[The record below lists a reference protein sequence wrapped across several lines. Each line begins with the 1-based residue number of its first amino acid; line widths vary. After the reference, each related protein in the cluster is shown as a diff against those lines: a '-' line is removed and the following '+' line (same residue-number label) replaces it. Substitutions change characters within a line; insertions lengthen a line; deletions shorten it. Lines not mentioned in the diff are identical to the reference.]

1 MEEEEQEQVYNF
13 EGSDGQKYSAKKSEL
28 PELVEQAKAA
38 GVVLKG
44 VMSKEESTAARD
56 DEYWTWDNA
65 KAGVR
70 GIWDDPTGEHGALAY
85 MGLNVASGLGRAA
98 GKVIGGMIKGAAD
111 VGFGLAR
118 GVARGVEWLVGADGH
133 AVSGFL
139 GDWHDSFNEITDAL
153 TPDLF
158 EKRGMYDGIEGAH
171 ETMGAINS
179 FAESVFAMKGMGL
192 AAKGVGAIA
201 GGKKAAAIGQAVVA
215 AGMGGK
221 GYAEMAED
229 QAGPGGWRQELAAA
243 AKGGIEAAMFGVLGP
258 WKKMNMAMPKPFE
271 QLTKTEIVKRFTL
284 EALKS
289 GAMMGGVAAA
299 KEGVEAL
306 ATAGTDQKWHKK
318 SAWEVSKTVMSEFLV
333 GSAFHAVNALGKS
346 GAWLAWRADRKNG
359 EGAITFQ
366 VEQNRKTYA
375 PIMNRQ
381 AELALR
387 ARETGAGWLEA
398 GMEGTENVKRV
409 LPNGAVQFDDGS
421 VWQMGK
427 DGRARITVADGTIL
441 DARTGAVE
449 GYRANREAAAPEEGS
464 VSGDNI
470 AGNQRAENAALM
482 LDALERGELP
492 TVAEPLEGLAIT
504 ETSYKKGTVLDG
516 EWDQAKAP
524 PVIVWVGNDGTR
536 VLVTGRSRAAAAA
549 AAGVKEIK
557 AVEIHEGDWTREQA
571 ESLDAVENMRE
582 GRGTREEIA
591 RGVEALGIRSEEDC
605 DRYEIVP
612 ERPVLDAI
620 TVLNEGSEALRNAA
634 TAGTVG
640 RAWAAEC
647 AERLGKKSLGEA
659 SERAQ
664 ATALD
669 MIAGKL
675 PPEEAGAAMD
685 AIAELAARKPDYTDR
700 EAADA
705 IRAARE
711 RAVGRVAVD
720 ADSEMVE
727 MPDGTIKSVAEAK
740 AEGAAQAQEAE
751 AESKSIES
759 GWRATAPAA
768 PGADKAAEPTVKADG
783 SVGCVRFEGAKATR
797 TRSEDGREIVLIEG
811 MTGEEMMRPE
821 NRDAAVQFVTRLKE
835 MAGDVDLVFA
845 DVSAADAA
853 EALLMAKRVQARA
866 EEARSS
872 VSGDSIAGSNQ
883 LVDAGQRLVDG
894 LFGEKS
900 GIRVRT
906 GTREEA
912 EAALRAAGETKPIKD
927 AEGQVQGYYHRGKG
941 EVVLFEGADA
951 GTLAHEIGW
960 HAVWHWAER
969 NSPDLLLKMKR
980 YAARTPL
987 KLKAQIKE
995 VYGDFKGEELMDEIG
1010 AGRFERAMGERFQK
1024 LLAKSP
1030 EVRGWWRKVLH
1041 ALARAWK
1048 GMARTVGGNRVDLK
1062 KIEKMD
1068 PEEAIEALT
1077 AQMLEGRRLGEGRG
1091 NAEGEI
1097 RPSIGGIYT
1106 GTAADYANRSRQ
1118 GGVDDGP
1125 SVKKIG
1131 TGEGSQVY
1139 GWGLYGSTVRGV
1151 AEVYARQGDYKKNG
1165 KPIDVR
1171 DEAELYTAKTLEK
1184 YKSVEAAINGVRES
1198 IHNVTIR
1205 GGNPSDTVWPSV
1217 LRELKAHGSEYSIRG
1232 ERIYEQTFFTNRAEG
1247 DESHLLKWYEP
1258 VTSEQ
1263 KQWIADELNKSID
1276 DAKMKWVVTENGL
1289 TRNNPYA
1296 IEEKFKTGQEAYQF
1310 AIIQAAVLAKS
1321 KNGREYPKLASE
1333 LLARAGIDGVKYP
1346 VDSYGG
1352 KGVKDGDVAGWNY
1365 VSFRDDNIRV
1375 DHKWTDGQIRYSR
1388 ALAPEERPEGTAER
1402 SEKVNTTLRRLEE
1415 IQRLKK
1421 EGTADFYKKVNE
1433 EFGADYTFDLG
1444 TPYGML
1450 GEFLEAKPVQLKMRT
1465 LLRKKKESYKSHHPF
1480 TFEEAQDVVTNI
1492 NEPAMI
1498 LTRQN
1503 DKQGVRAF
1511 YEANTGRIF
1520 CVSVRPSGEVYDV
1533 ETLYPKDVQRLVGL
1547 LKTLRGRK
1555 EDVLG
1560 LDVLKAISMFERQ
1573 YDTTQPEQAN
1583 GLADAISILKQ
1594 IAEDK
1599 GEKLPPRKPL
1609 AEVVGAAQYR
1619 GGLPTGDAE
1628 SISQQGGGAQK
1639 DSQQFKRWF
1648 ADSKVV
1654 DENGEPLVVY
1664 RGSPYD
1670 PLAQEAGKGVIKPE
1684 AYFTA
1689 DPEYAK
1695 RYTGNGGKVGAYY
1708 LNIRRP
1714 FDIRDPECLKD
1725 LQSIYPDHEF
1735 IKGKSG
1741 ALDWGEASIVDG
1753 EFLRENFGDKY
1764 DGIVY
1769 DEGGDPTGSGVKYR
1783 GVSYVPLD
1791 GGAQVKSATNNIGTF
1806 DPGNPDIRFSIGGV
1820 RGAERLRVGK
1830 AADAEQMEKAGAD
1843 REEIWRKTGWWRGKD
1858 GKWRVELPSMS
1869 FKPDMHMGFYERA
1882 ILGNQK
1888 VPLSDI
1894 IDAPE
1899 LFKAYPGLK
1908 ELPVRAEMMESTGRK
1923 AYFDT
1928 DANEI
1933 VLNKWAYSRNET
1945 EVLAV
1950 MSHEIQHKIQEL
1962 EGFAKGGNT
1971 GDIEHARELNTS
1983 LSKTV
1988 ASMMDK
1994 LGYQEWLDQLTENK
2008 ALIETSHKASDKY
2021 PTSRFPL
2028 ERKFAEDMGGESGK
2042 RLLQKLDQADEI
2054 YADNAKE
2061 AHYGRTIQE
2070 AYRSISGEVEARNV
2084 SRRESM
2090 TPEERAAT
2098 PPWATEDVPEDRQI
2112 IRFSRAMIGG
2122 KETAVAEGYPLSIRE
2137 ARDPEKVLGVLSP
2150 LVGKSAAQIGE
2161 MKLTRINAKS
2171 IEHMINTEHAR
2182 ADIKRSGKSAK
2193 KLWRGT
2199 VAGMSVTD
2207 DIVATSTLGTKEQP
2221 KHLNAEWKKGAT
2233 FYRAKT
2239 RFAVETEEGR
2249 YEIYPCELIVAEKN
2263 GERIVYDITE
2273 IGATTLSAA
2282 ASQKGSTVG
2291 SQLKDG
2297 ATAHGGVGATPQSIS
2312 QQGGGAQ
2319 GEIRPS
2325 IKKRRDEVYD
2335 DVLRAVRAGGQRVAA
2350 GRSERTEAGFDAG
2363 AALWMEREGQM
2374 GKSQDGSMT
2383 ISLSESVRM
2392 IRALSASKHLPKILE
2407 KMPHL
2412 ATRDRKGNLRLNAA
2426 AFGIVDK
2433 SSLEAVKAGL
2443 KKDGLFLHEDPSWR
2457 LHNDYEEVRAMKEMS
2472 EQALAEE
2479 MQKLADDIISG
2490 KRSGGWRTAININV
2504 KEIGRIACELPVTAG
2519 APQSLKDL
2527 RKLGLGIARELG
2539 DPKGELGKEAR
2550 EAARWWREQDPA
2562 RKDPTATKSED
2573 IAESE
2578 LWAEMFGMFLADP
2591 MALEERAP
2599 NVYGKMVE
2607 AIAGNEKLSEAW
2619 NGLRRTRDAEGPH
2632 ERVMRDIERQWSVNE
2647 QQAYKELLAEL
2658 DKPIG
2663 KWGKRTRAR
2672 LLLELHSAEGPAVM
2686 WVTDAVRER
2695 LAELKR
2701 LKKAGKIGEEEY
2713 DLLAGGAK
2721 RELEKMRV
2729 ALLHKQRG
2737 GGTGRLYAL
2746 DFASGVMEDVARDG
2760 VDMGDLRRYMYAKS
2774 VRDGLHQKGKAAAL
2788 GMDQREAQKVLEE
2801 LEGRL
2806 GADGWAK
2813 LETAAKRFQATRE
2826 QHLLE
2831 NEFVLEAF
2839 GKDLVNYWKMNASYV
2854 RSERT
2859 WTAEE
2864 VAAYEAA
2871 RSDWMAR
2878 HPGESTVIAEIEA
2891 LMDMHV
2897 AKGSGTAG
2905 SSFLK
2910 PLAGSLKAV
2919 KDPIAATL
2927 ENDLRII
2934 EFAQRNHWACQ
2945 LAESAKTLGMEGFA
2959 VMEDRG
2965 GGGKLRGSNRYGSV
2979 TFLKD
2984 GKRMTLV
2991 MPKVVAEGFEHD
3003 SRGVSKL
3010 VKLNRWASA
3019 ILTQYSPRFAL
3030 RNIWR
3035 NRASNANNIAWMGE
3049 GRLVTGMGMVGMRPV
3064 ARLATFLLERAA
3076 SHLPDRFARNA
3087 FMNLLYGSK
3096 TNVYWEAE
3104 STRIAKIMTDPI
3116 AMRERAE
3123 RAERLASQGKTGE
3136 AQRIWE
3142 DIEKAKAA
3150 MGLPIFA
3157 GIRENMWG
3165 EADKTDLDAVFRSMG
3180 MDTNFDG
3187 KKLTKMQLVK
3197 RRMKDSAEKVK
3208 RFNDFEEAR
3217 VKLIALL
3224 AAEHESMR
3232 LENKGENWG
3241 KSRDEI
3247 TYQVATMSGSPRY
3260 ENRGRVMN
3268 YIESALGPF
3277 MNVGMK
3283 GAWRTIE
3290 AMRYDPKRW
3299 WTKAAGRIAGRLA
3312 TYVLWMGGGYKL
3324 VADWLRGDAGDDEE
3338 KNKRVDAFE
3347 RFGKRMAHALANCS
3361 DYRLRNYD
3369 IVPVGLYGKWSTL
3382 AISMP
3387 RGDEDKLIMPAVDWL
3402 VHGLLGSEK
3411 AQEMGFALPT
3421 DLNYTGSQAVQS
3433 TVFGS
3438 GIIPDPLRRG
3448 LIWTVAQDAIMPWLG
3463 YNPYNSY
3470 TQRSVYNQDD
3480 VDARWEE
3487 PWNMA
3492 KKVGKQVWNDLGGQ
3506 VVMPATTW
3514 DEDEGAYDDQG
3525 QWALSGA
3532 EEGEAGC
3539 MPIGGKTIFQAL
3551 HSIPFLS
3558 AAASGLITFQNGGNE
3573 RIARRL
3579 EKYRRDDSAPLRAAA
3594 QRVADE
3600 VIEAVRANGEDF
3612 DYSEMLA
3619 ARVSEL
3625 GLPEEDAEIIEG
3637 LAFKKVQGIAAKM
3650 GSEFDPIGKT
3660 LRKMSNDEKMYRRA
3674 KRQVEA
3680 EGWDGDFD

>member
-56 DEYWTWDNA
+56 DDYWTWDNA

-85 MGLNVASGLGRAA
+85 MGLNVLKGLGTAA
-98 GKVIGGMIKGAAD
+98 GVVGRGMLKGAAD

-118 GVARGVEWLVGADGH
+118 GVTRGVESLVGADGH

-139 GDWHDSFNEITDAL
+139 GDWHDSFNEIVDSIM
-153 TPDLF
+153 PGDQF
-158 EKRGMYDGIEGAH
+158 EKYGMYDGIEGAH

-179 FAESVFAMKGMGL
+179 LAESVFEMKGMGL
-192 AAKGVGAIA
+192 AARGVGALA
-201 GGKKAAAIGQAVVA
+201 GGRKAAAIGQAVVA

-221 GYAEMAED
+221 KYAEMAED
-229 QAGPGGWRQELAAA
+229 PLGPGGWRQEATAAA
-243 AKGGIEAAMFGVLGP
+243 AGALEALTFGILGP
-258 WKKMNMAMPKPFE
+258 WKKMNMALPKPFE
-271 QLTKTEIVKRFTL
+271 QMTRAEIVKRFAK
-284 EALKS
+284 EAFKS
-289 GAMMGGVAAA
+289 GGMMALVEAE
-299 KEGVEAL
+299 KEGLEAL
-306 ATAGTDQKWHKK
+306 ATAGTEKRWRPKTFGEILK
-318 SAWEVSKTVMSEFLV
+318 SVGAQFIV
-333 GSAFHAVNALGKS
+333 GSGLHTIGALGKS

-387 ARETGAGWLEA
+387 AREVGAGWLEA

-449 GYRANREAAAPEEGS
+449 GYRANREAAAPEESS

-470 AGNQRAENAALM
+470 AGNKQAENAALM

-492 TVAEPLEGLAIT
+492 TVAEPLEGLQIT

-536 VLVTGRSRAAAAA
+536 VLMTGRSRAAAAA
-549 AAGVKEIK
+549 AAGVKAIK

-571 ESLDAVENMRE
+571 ESLDAEENMRE

-605 DRYEIVP
+605 DRYGIVP
-612 ERPVLDAI
+612 ERPVVDAI

-647 AERLGKKSLGEA
+647 AEKLGKKSLGEA

-664 ATALD
+664 ATALE

-675 PPEEAGAAMD
+675 PPEEASAAMD

-811 MTGEEMMRPE
+811 MAGEEMMRPE

-853 EALLMAKRVQARA
+853 EALLMAARVKAMA

-912 EAALRAAGETKPIKD
+912 EAALRAADETKPIKD

-980 YAARTPL
+980 YAARAPQ
-987 KLKAQIKE
+987 KLKALIKE
-995 VYGDFKGEELMDEIG
+995 TYGDFSGDALMDEIG

-1077 AQMLEGRRLGEGRG
+1077 AQMLEGRRLGEGVAASEGMRYTIESTLKTG
-1091 NAEGEI
+1091 KESNAEYVDSRGVK
-1097 RPSIGGIYT
+1097 RVLRAVIGDARHGRTKYAAKHCVDF
-1106 GTAADYANRSRQ
+1106 GTATTGGFTLDEISRYENDILNNGVKRFDKKTGRRTITWKSPEGVTFTVGTFIQ
-1118 GGVDDGP
+1118 GKGRRAREV
-1125 SVKKIG
+1125 IN
-1131 TGEGSQVY
+1131 
-1139 GWGLYGSTVRGV
+1139 TVHTDRT
-1151 AEVYARQGDYKKNG
+1151 ARQ
-1165 KPIDVR
+1165 
-1171 DEAELYTAKTLEK
+1171 
-1184 YKSVEAAINGVRES
+1184 
-1198 IHNVTIR
+1198 
-1205 GGNPSDTVWPSV
+1205 
-1217 LRELKAHGSEYSIRG
+1217 
-1232 ERIYEQTFFTNRAEG
+1232 
-1247 DESHLLKWYEP
+1247 
-1258 VTSEQ
+1258 
-1263 KQWIADELNKSID
+1263 
-1276 DAKMKWVVTENGL
+1276 
-1289 TRNNPYA
+1289 TRR
-1296 IEEKFKTGQEAYQF
+1296 
-1310 AIIQAAVLAKS
+1310 LAKEI
-1321 KNGREYPKLASE
+1321 GASQ
-1333 LLARAGIDGVKYP
+1333 D
-1346 VDSYGG
+1346 
-1352 KGVKDGDVAGWNY
+1352 
-1365 VSFRDDNIRV
+1365 
-1375 DHKWTDGQIRYSR
+1375 
-1388 ALAPEERPEGTAER
+1388 
-1402 SEKVNTTLRRLEE
+1402 RLQEE
-1415 IQRLKK
+1415 ISRH
-1421 EGTADFYKKVNE
+1421 
-1433 EFGADYTFDLG
+1433 LG
-1444 TPYGML
+1444 S
-1450 GEFLEAKPVQLKMRT
+1450 A
-1465 LLRKKKESYKSHHPF
+1465 
-1480 TFEEAQDVVTNI
+1480 
-1492 NEPAMI
+1492 EPAG
-1498 LTRQN
+1498 TT
-1503 DKQGVRAF
+1503 
-1511 YEANTGRIF
+1511 EA
-1520 CVSVRPSGEVYDV
+1520 
-1533 ETLYPKDVQRLVGL
+1533 
-1547 LKTLRGRK
+1547 LKSSS
-1555 EDVLG
+1555 EP
-1560 LDVLKAISMFERQ
+1560 
-1573 YDTTQPEQAN
+1573 TQ
-1583 GLADAISILKQ
+1583 
-1594 IAEDK
+1594 
-1599 GEKLPPRKPL
+1599 
-1609 AEVVGAAQYR
+1609 
-1619 GGLPTGDAE
+1619 E
-1628 SISQQGGGAQK
+1628 SISQQGGGAQ
-1639 DSQQFKRWF
+1639 
-1648 ADSKVV
+1648 
-1654 DENGEPLVVY
+1654 GEIRP
-1664 RGSPYD
+1664 SI
-1670 PLAQEAGKGVIKPE
+1670 AGRK
-1684 AYFTA
+1684 
-1689 DPEYAK
+1689 
-1695 RYTGNGGKVGAYY
+1695 
-1708 LNIRRP
+1708 
-1714 FDIRDPECLKD
+1714 
-1725 LQSIYPDHEF
+1725 
-1735 IKGKSG
+1735 
-1741 ALDWGEASIVDG
+1741 
-1753 EFLRENFGDKY
+1753 
-1764 DGIVY
+1764 
-1769 DEGGDPTGSGVKYR
+1769 
-1783 GVSYVPLD
+1783 
-1791 GGAQVKSATNNIGTF
+1791 
-1806 DPGNPDIRFSIGGV
+1806 
-1820 RGAERLRVGK
+1820 GAERLGVEKG
-1830 AADAEQMEKAGAD
+1830 AEAEALEKAGAD
-1843 REEIWRKTGWWRGKD
+1843 REEIWRKTGWWRAKD
-1858 GKWRVELPSMS
+1858 GKWRFELPSTKM
-1869 FKPDMHMGFYERA
+1869 KDARA
-1882 ILGNQK
+1882 LYSALIEGNNETTLEKIL
-1888 VPLSDI
+1888 
-1894 IDAPE
+1894 DAPE
-1899 LFKAYPGLK
+1899 LFKAYPQL
-1908 ELPVRAEMMESTGRK
+1908 R
-1923 AYFDT
+1923 DT
-1928 DANEI
+1928 KIILSPEGVNPGEAAGWYDRIKNEI
-1933 VLNKWAYSRNET
+1933 VLLDAGLVSLKDMPGRERDLRDTYQKVLDSDEFVRRRFADMDAFGIEHGTVEEEREYARWWIERQDKGINRKNET
-1945 EVLAV
+1945 RVRDLANDRKVWSVFGKIIHEVQHAV
-1950 MSHEIQHKIQEL
+1950 QRI
-1962 EGFAKGGNT
+1962 EGFAT
-1971 GDIEHARELNTS
+1971 G
-1983 LSKTV
+1983 
-1988 ASMMDK
+1988 ASGDED
-1994 LGYQEWLDQLTENK
+1994 GY
-2008 ALIETSHKASDKY
+2008 
-2021 PTSRFPL
+2021 SRF
-2028 ERKFAEDMGGESGK
+2028 G
-2042 RLLQKLDQADEI
+2042 
-2054 YADNAKE
+2054 
-2061 AHYGRTIQE
+2061 
-2070 AYRSISGEVEARNV
+2070 GEVEARNAA
-2084 SRRESM
+2084 RREAMS
-2090 TPEERAAT
+2090 PEERAAR

-2112 IRFSRAMIGG
+2112 IRFSRRKMSELAKNKVGEWVEGTSADGLRNAIEKRIEEGLPEGEYRFKNAEDRTRLVKGAVKFYKRFAQKTVMLSDGRCAYFVPDARARERGLSNEEAWAEYAIHAVTSSGKPLEGKGYNERLYNAAKAQNIWRIENILKAERCEAKIDDNPERDAVIFFGRGVDGKIVQVITRLDERGNIYADLAEVTMLNGG
-2122 KETAVAEGYPLSIRE
+2122 KMKKLPPRKPLTEVVEAVANRRQRGGL
-2137 ARDPEKVLGVLSP
+2137 
-2150 LVGKSAAQIGE
+2150 
-2161 MKLTRINAKS
+2161 LT
-2171 IEHMINTEHAR
+2171 
-2182 ADIKRSGKSAK
+2182 AD
-2193 KLWRGT
+2193 
-2199 VAGMSVTD
+2199 
-2207 DIVATSTLGTKEQP
+2207 
-2221 KHLNAEWKKGAT
+2221 AE
-2233 FYRAKT
+2233 
-2239 RFAVETEEGR
+2239 
-2249 YEIYPCELIVAEKN
+2249 
-2263 GERIVYDITE
+2263 
-2273 IGATTLSAA
+2273 
-2282 ASQKGSTVG
+2282 
-2291 SQLKDG
+2291 
-2297 ATAHGGVGATPQSIS
+2297 SIS

-2363 AALWMEREGQM
+2363 AALWMEREGQL

-2383 ISLSESVRM
+2383 LSYSEALRLY
-2392 IRALSASKHLPKILE
+2392 RALNASAHMPKVLE
-2407 KMPHL
+2407 RMPHL
-2412 ATRDRKGNLRLNAA
+2412 ATRDRKGRLRLNAA

-2433 SSLEAVKAGL
+2433 SDLEAVKAGL
-2443 KKDGLFLHEDPSWR
+2443 KEDGMFLHEDPSWR
-2457 LHNDYEEVRAMKEMS
+2457 LHNDFEEVRAMKEMS

-2479 MQKLADDIISG
+2479 MEKLAEARITG
-2490 KRSGGWRTAININV
+2490 KMSGGGRTAVNILA

-2527 RKLGLGIARELG
+2527 RKLGLGIAKELG

-2550 EAARWWREQDPA
+2550 EAARWWREQDPV

-2591 MALEERAP
+2591 MALQERAP

-2806 GADGWAK
+2806 GAEGWAK

-2839 GKDLVNYWKMNASYV
+2839 GRDLVNYWKMNASYV

-3087 FMNLLYGSK
+3087 LMNVLYGSK
-3096 TNVYWEAE
+3096 TNLYWEAE
-3104 STRIAKIMTDPI
+3104 ATRLAKMMQDPQLL
-3116 AMRERAE
+3116 RRRAE
-3123 RAERLASQGKTGE
+3123 EANSLMLQGKSAE
-3136 AQRIWE
+3136 AQRLWD
-3142 DIEKAKAA
+3142 DIQKCQEFMK
-3150 MGLPIFA
+3150 LPIFA
-3157 GIRENMWG
+3157 GVRKQIMG
-3165 EADKTDLDAVFRSMG
+3165 ESGKADLDELMRSLNLE
-3180 MDTNFDG
+3180 TNFDG
-3187 KKLTKMQLVK
+3187 TKLTGLKRAKRWMVK
-3197 RRMKDSAEKVK
+3197 RAETVK

-3224 AAEHESMR
+3224 AAQHEAELAQAR
-3232 LENKGENWG
+3232 GEAAPR
-3241 KSRDEI
+3241 SRDEI

-3260 ENRGRVMN
+3260 ENRGRAMN
-3268 YIESALGPF
+3268 YIEFACGPF

-3283 GAWRTIE
+3283 GAWRTVE
-3290 AMRYDPKRW
+3290 SMRYDPKSW

-3312 TYVLWMGGGYKL
+3312 TYVLWMGGGYKV

-3338 KNKRVDAFE
+3338 KKKRVDAFE
-3347 RFGKRMAHALANCS
+3347 RFGKRMAHALANVS

-3387 RGDEDKLIMPAVDWL
+3387 RGDEDRLLMPTVDL
-3402 VHGLLGSEK
+3402 LANGMLGSEK

-3421 DLNYTGSQAVQS
+3421 DLNYGKTEAAQN
-3433 TVFGS
+3433 TFFGS
-3438 GIIPDPLRRG
+3438 GLLPDSFRRG
-3448 LIWTVAQDAIMPWLG
+3448 ILWTVAQDLLG
-3463 YNPYNSY
+3463 PVFGINPYNSF
-3470 TQRSVYNQDD
+3470 TQRTVYSKADF
-3480 VDARWEE
+3480 DARWEE

-3492 KKVGKQVWNDLGGQ
+3492 KKVGKQVWNDVGGQ

-3600 VIEAVRANGEDF
+3600 VIEARRKYGEDF
-3612 DYSEMLA
+3612 DYSEMLE

-3625 GLPEEDAEIIEG
+3625 ELPEEDKEIIQG
-3637 LAFKKVQGIAAKM
+3637 LAFNKCQRIIKKM
-3650 GSEFDPIGKT
+3650 GMEFDPIGKA
-3660 LRKMSNDEKMYRRA
+3660 LEKMSNDEKKYRRA

>member
-56 DEYWTWDNA
+56 DDYWTWDNA

-85 MGLNVASGLGRAA
+85 MGLNVASGIGTAL
-98 GKVIGGMIKGAAD
+98 GKVFGGMVKGAAD

-118 GVARGVEWLVGADGH
+118 GVARGVESLVGADGH
-133 AVSGFL
+133 AVSGSL

-201 GGKKAAAIGQAVVA
+201 GGRKAAAIGQAVVA

-229 QAGPGGWRQELAAA
+229 PKGPGGWRQELAAA

-258 WKKMNMAMPKPFE
+258 WKKMKMAMPKPFE
-271 QLTKTEIVKRFTL
+271 QLTKTEIVKRFAL

-289 GAMMGGVAAA
+289 GGMMAGVAAT

-306 ATAGTDQKWHKK
+306 ATAGTDQQWNKK
-318 SAWEVSKTVMSEFLV
+318 TAGEVFKTVMSEFLV

-375 PIMNRQ
+375 PIMDRQ
-381 AELALR
+381 AQLALR
-387 ARETGAGWLEA
+387 AREVGAGWLEA

-421 VWQMGK
+421 VWQVGK
-427 DGRARITVADGTIL
+427 DGRATITVADGTIL

-449 GYRANREAAAPEEGS
+449 GYRANREADVQRDAEGNELPK
-464 VSGDNI
+464 GET
-470 AGNQRAENAALM
+470 RAENAAIM

-492 TVAEPLEGLAIT
+492 TVAEPLEGLQIT

-536 VLVTGRSRAAAAA
+536 VLVTGRSRAAGAA

-557 AVEIHEGDWTREQA
+557 AVEVREDQGWSRQQA

-605 DRYEIVP
+605 DRYGIVP
-612 ERPVLDAI
+612 ERPVVEAI
-620 TVLNEGSEALRNAA
+620 TVANEGSEALKSAA
-634 TAGTVG
+634 TEGTVG

-647 AERLGKKSLGEA
+647 AEKLGKKSLGEA

-675 PPEEAGAAMD
+675 PREEAGAAMD

-740 AEGAAQAQEAE
+740 AEGAAEAQEAA
-751 AESKSIES
+751 AEGKTVDES
-759 GWRATAPAA
+759 GWLPKAPAA

-797 TRSEDGREIVLIEG
+797 TRSEDGHEIVLIEG

-853 EALLMAKRVQARA
+853 EALLMAARVKARA
-866 EEARSS
+866 EESGRARSPS
-872 VSGDSIAGSNQ
+872 AP

-927 AEGQVQGYYHRGKG
+927 DEGQVQGYYHRGKG

-987 KLKAQIKE
+987 KLKALIKD
-995 VYGDFKGEELMDEIG
+995 VYGDFKGDALMDEIG

-1048 GMARTVGGNRVDLK
+1048 GMARTVGGNRIDLK

-1118 GGVDDGP
+1118 GGKEDGP
-1125 SVKKIG
+1125 SLKKIG

-1151 AEVYARQGDYKKNG
+1151 AEGYAG
-1165 KPIDVR
+1165 KGLDR
-1171 DEAELYTAKTLEK
+1171 
-1184 YKSVEAAINGVRES
+1184 
-1198 IHNVTIR
+1198 
-1205 GGNPSDTVWPSV
+1205 
-1217 LRELKAHGSEYSIRG
+1217 RG
-1232 ERIYEQTFFTNRAEG
+1232 ERVWTKGGKSPNELTRVESDAAKVIRGSGSREQAIRVIEEGIEDFRKDGLKKLEEHYQAIKKEISEHGDEYAPAHANLYEQTFFTERAPG
-1247 DESHLLKWYEP
+1247 DESHLLKWYEDLP
-1258 VTSEQ
+1258 KEQ
-1263 KQWIADELNKSID
+1263 VDWIAQEF
-1276 DAKMKWVVTENGL
+1276 AKEGFFVASFSKLKGWTVLDRTSGKKMSLWDKRESG
-1289 TRNNPYA
+1289 
-1296 IEEKFKTGQEAYQF
+1296 EAYE
-1310 AIIQAAVLAKS
+1310 AIAKFLGSPQA
-1321 KNGREYPKLASE
+1321 ASE

-1352 KGVKDGDVAGWNY
+1352 KGVKDGDEAGWNY
-1365 VSFRDDNIRV
+1365 ISFRDDNIRV
-1375 DHKWTDGQIRYSR
+1375 DHKWTDGQ
-1388 ALAPEERPEGTAER
+1388 L
-1402 SEKVNTTLRRLEE
+1402 
-1415 IQRLKK
+1415 
-1421 EGTADFYKKVNE
+1421 
-1433 EFGADYTFDLG
+1433 
-1444 TPYGML
+1444 
-1450 GEFLEAKPVQLKMRT
+1450 
-1465 LLRKKKESYKSHHPF
+1465 
-1480 TFEEAQDVVTNI
+1480 
-1492 NEPAMI
+1492 
-1498 LTRQN
+1498 
-1503 DKQGVRAF
+1503 
-1511 YEANTGRIF
+1511 
-1520 CVSVRPSGEVYDV
+1520 
-1533 ETLYPKDVQRLVGL
+1533 
-1547 LKTLRGRK
+1547 
-1555 EDVLG
+1555 
-1560 LDVLKAISMFERQ
+1560 
-1573 YDTTQPEQAN
+1573 
-1583 GLADAISILKQ
+1583 
-1594 IAEDK
+1594 
-1599 GEKLPPRKPL
+1599 
-1609 AEVVGAAQYR
+1609 
-1619 GGLPTGDAE
+1619 
-1628 SISQQGGGAQK
+1628 
-1639 DSQQFKRWF
+1639 
-1648 ADSKVV
+1648 
-1654 DENGEPLVVY
+1654 
-1664 RGSPYD
+1664 
-1670 PLAQEAGKGVIKPE
+1670 
-1684 AYFTA
+1684 
-1689 DPEYAK
+1689 
-1695 RYTGNGGKVGAYY
+1695 
-1708 LNIRRP
+1708 
-1714 FDIRDPECLKD
+1714 
-1725 LQSIYPDHEF
+1725 
-1735 IKGKSG
+1735 
-1741 ALDWGEASIVDG
+1741 
-1753 EFLRENFGDKY
+1753 
-1764 DGIVY
+1764 
-1769 DEGGDPTGSGVKYR
+1769 
-1783 GVSYVPLD
+1783 
-1791 GGAQVKSATNNIGTF
+1791 
-1806 DPGNPDIRFSIGGV
+1806 RFSIGGV
-1820 RGAERLRVGK
+1820 KGASQMGIK
-1830 AADAEQMEKAGAD
+1830 GAGDAEAMEKAGKD
-1843 REEIWRKTGWWRGKD
+1843 REEIWRTTGWWRGKD
-1858 GKWRVELPSMS
+1858 GKWRFELPSTKM
-1869 FKPDMHMGFYERA
+1869 KDARA
-1882 ILGNQK
+1882 LYAALIEGHNETTLGKIL
-1888 VPLSDI
+1888 
-1894 IDAPE
+1894 DAPE
-1899 LFKAYPGLK
+1899 LFEAYPQLK
-1908 ELPVRAEMMESTGRK
+1908 
-1923 AYFDT
+1923 DT
-1928 DANEI
+1928 KIILSPEHNDEAGGWYDRIKNEI
-1933 VLNKWAYSRNET
+1933 VIFDAGLVSLKDMPSRERDLRDTYQRVLDSDEFVRRRFADMDAFGIEHGTVEEEREYARWWIERQDKGIARTNET
-1945 EVLAV
+1945 KIRDLANDRGMWSIFGKIIHEV
-1950 MSHEIQHKIQEL
+1950 QHTVQRI
-1962 EGFAKGGNT
+1962 EGFATGASGN
-1971 GDIEHARELNTS
+1971 
-1983 LSKTV
+1983 
-1988 ASMMDK
+1988 
-1994 LGYQEWLDQLTENK
+1994 
-2008 ALIETSHKASDKY
+2008 
-2021 PTSRFPL
+2021 
-2028 ERKFAEDMGGESGK
+2028 EDG
-2042 RLLQKLDQADEI
+2042 
-2054 YADNAKE
+2054 
-2061 AHYGRTIQE
+2061 YGRF
-2070 AYRSISGEVEARNV
+2070 AGEVEARNA
-2084 SRRESM
+2084 SRREAM

-2098 PPWATEDVPEDRQI
+2098 PPWATEDVPEDSQI
-2112 IRFSRAMIGG
+2112 IRYSRAMIGG

-2171 IEHMINTEHAR
+2171 IEHMINSEHAR

-2273 IGATTLSAA
+2273 IGAPTLSAA

-2319 GEIRPS
+2319 GEIRPQ
-2325 IKKRRDEVYD
+2325 IRKRRDEVYD

-2363 AALWMEREGQM
+2363 AALWMEREGQL

-2383 ISLSESVRM
+2383 LSYSEALRLY
-2392 IRALSASKHLPKILE
+2392 RAMSASAHMPKVLE

-2412 ATRDRKGNLRLNAA
+2412 ATRDRKGRLRLNAA
-2426 AFGIVDK
+2426 AFGIVDR
-2433 SSLEAVKAGL
+2433 SDMEAVKAGL
-2443 KKDGLFLHEDPSWR
+2443 KKDGMFLHEDPSWR
-2457 LHNDYEEVRAMKEMS
+2457 LHNDFEEVRAMKEMS

-2479 MQKLADDIISG
+2479 MEKLAEARITG
-2490 KRSGGWRTAININV
+2490 KMSGGGRTAVNILA

-2550 EAARWWREQDPA
+2550 EAARWWREQDPV

-2591 MALEERAP
+2591 MALQERAP

-2619 NGLRRTRDAEGPH
+2619 NALRRTRDAEGPH
-2632 ERVMRDIERQWSVNE
+2632 ERVMRDIERQWQANE
-2647 QQAYKELLAEL
+2647 QSAYKELLAEL

-2663 KWGKRTRAR
+2663 NWKKRTRAR
-2672 LLLELHSAEGPAVM
+2672 LLLEMHSTEGPAVM
-2686 WVTDAVRER
+2686 WVTDAVHEK

-2701 LKKAGKIGEEEY
+2701 LKKAGKIDKDQY

-2721 RELEKMRV
+2721 RELEKLRV

-2737 GGTGRLYAL
+2737 GATGRLYAL
-2746 DFASGVMEDVARDG
+2746 DFAEHIMDEVAKDG
-2760 VDMGDLRRYMYAKS
+2760 VQLDDLRRYLYAKS
-2774 VRDGLHQKGKAAAL
+2774 VRDGMHQKGKAAAL
-2788 GMDQREAQKVLEE
+2788 GMDQREADKVLTD

-2806 GADGWAK
+2806 GADGWTR
-2813 LETAAKRFQATRE
+2813 LETAAKRFQALRE
-2826 QHLLE
+2826 QHILE

-2839 GKDLVNYWKMNASYV
+2839 GRDLVGYWRMNASYV

-2864 VAAYEAA
+2864 VEAYRAA
-2871 RSDWMAR
+2871 REDWMKR

-3087 FMNLLYGSK
+3087 LMNVLYGSK
-3096 TNVYWEAE
+3096 TNLYWEAE
-3104 STRIAKIMTDPI
+3104 ATRIAKLMQDPKLLQQRI
-3116 AMRERAE
+3116 AEAD
-3123 RAERLASQGKTGE
+3123 RLAGQGKTAQ
-3136 AQRIWE
+3136 AQRIME
-3142 DIEKAKAA
+3142 DVEKCRGVMK
-3150 MGLPIFA
+3150 LPIFA
-3157 GIRENMWG
+3157 GVRKQIMG
-3165 EADKTDLDAVFRSMG
+3165 ESGKTDIDELMRTLGMETNLDG
-3180 MDTNFDG
+3180 T
-3187 KKLTKMQLVK
+3187 KLTGIKRVK
-3197 RRMKDSAEKVK
+3197 RWMQRRAETVK

-3224 AAEHESMR
+3224 AAQHEAELAQAR
-3232 LENKGENWG
+3232 GEAAPR
-3241 KSRDEI
+3241 SRDEI

-3260 ENRGRVMN
+3260 ENRGRAMN
-3268 YIESALGPF
+3268 YIEFACGPF

-3283 GAWRTIE
+3283 GAWRTVE
-3290 AMRYDPKRW
+3290 SMRYDPKSW

-3312 TYVLWMGGGYKL
+3312 TYVLWMGGGYKV
-3324 VADWLRGDAGDDEE
+3324 VADWLRGDAGDDED
-3338 KNKRVDAFE
+3338 KKKRVDAFE
-3347 RFGKRMAHALANCS
+3347 RFGKRMAHALANVS

-3387 RGDEDKLIMPAVDWL
+3387 RGDEDRLLMPTVDL
-3402 VHGLLGSEK
+3402 LANGMLGSEK

-3421 DLNYTGSQAVQS
+3421 DLNYGKTEAAQN
-3433 TVFGS
+3433 TFFGS
-3438 GIIPDPLRRG
+3438 GLLPDSFRRG
-3448 LIWTVAQDAIMPWLG
+3448 ILWTVAQDLLG
-3463 YNPYNSY
+3463 PVFGINPYNSF
-3470 TQRSVYNQDD
+3470 TQRTVYSQADF
-3480 VDARWEE
+3480 DARWEE

-3492 KKVGKQVWNDLGGQ
+3492 KKVGKQVWNDVGGQ

-3558 AAASGLITFQNGGNE
+3558 SAASGLITFQNGGNE

-3579 EKYRRDDSAPLRAAA
+3579 EKYRRDDAAPLRAAA

-3600 VIEAVRANGEDF
+3600 VVELVRKGGQ
-3612 DYSEMLA
+3612 DYDYNEMLES
-3619 ARVSEL
+3619 RVAEL
-3625 GLPEEDAEIIEG
+3625 ELPEEDKEIIQG
-3637 LAFKKVQGIAAKM
+3637 LAWKKVEKVRNKM
-3650 GSEFDPIGKT
+3650 GCEFDPIGKV
-3660 LRKMSNDEKMYRRA
+3660 LEKMSSNEKMYRRA

>member
-1 MEEEEQEQVYNF
+1 MEARKERKGEMEEEEQEKVYNF

-56 DEYWTWDNA
+56 DDYWTWDNA

-85 MGLNVASGLGRAA
+85 MGLNVASGIGTAL
-98 GKVIGGMIKGAAD
+98 GKVFGGMVKGAAD

-118 GVARGVEWLVGADGH
+118 GVARGVESLVGADGH

-229 QAGPGGWRQELAAA
+229 PEGPGGWRQELAAA

-284 EALKS
+284 EAMKS
-289 GAMMGGVAAA
+289 GAMMAGVAAT

-306 ATAGTDQKWHKK
+306 ATAGTDQNWHKK
-318 SAWEVSKTVMSEFLV
+318 SAWEVAKTVMSEFLV

-375 PIMNRQ
+375 PIMDRQ
-381 AELALR
+381 AQLALR
-387 ARETGAGWLEA
+387 AREVGAGWLEA

-421 VWQMGK
+421 VWQVGK
-427 DGRARITVADGTIL
+427 DGRATITVADGTIL

-449 GYRANREAAAPEEGS
+449 GYRANREADVQRDAEGNELPK
-464 VSGDNI
+464 GET
-470 AGNQRAENAALM
+470 RAENAAIM

-492 TVAEPLEGLAIT
+492 TVAEPLEGLQIT
-504 ETSYKKGTVLDG
+504 ETSFKQGTVLDG

-536 VLVTGRSRAAAAA
+536 VLVTGRSRAAGAA

-557 AVEIHEGDWTREQA
+557 AVEVREDQGWTRQQA

-605 DRYEIVP
+605 DRYGIVP
-612 ERPVLDAI
+612 ERPVVDAI
-620 TVLNEGSEALRNAA
+620 TVLNEGSEALKSAA
-634 TAGTVG
+634 TEGTVG

-675 PPEEAGAAMD
+675 PPEEAGAAME

-705 IRAARE
+705 IRAARA

-740 AEGAAQAQEAE
+740 AEGAAQAQEAA
-751 AESKSIES
+751 AEGKTVDES
-759 GWRATAPAA
+759 GWLPKAPAA

-797 TRSEDGREIVLIEG
+797 TRSEDGREIVLVEG

-853 EALLMAKRVQARA
+853 EALLMAARVKARA
-866 EEARSS
+866 EARSN
-872 VSGDSIAGSNQ
+872 VGEAGLSPQNQ

-906 GTREEA
+906 GTPEEA

-980 YAARTPL
+980 YAARAPQ
-987 KLKAQIKE
+987 KLKALIKE
-995 VYGDFKGEELMDEIG
+995 TYGDFSGDALMDEIG
-1010 AGRFERAMGERFQK
+1010 AGRFERTMGERFQK

-1091 NAEGEI
+1091 NAEGDI

-1106 GTAADYANRSRQ
+1106 GSAADYANRSRQ

-1125 SVKKIG
+1125 SVKHIG

-1139 GWGLYGSTVRGV
+1139 GWGLYGSNVRSVADRYANEGRDTKEFFAWDV
-1151 AEVYARQGDYKKNG
+1151 SQHGKKIDLSGGNSAEVMAAREIARTKG
-1165 KPIDVR
+1165 DVR
-1171 DEAELYTAKTLEK
+1171 RA
-1184 YKSVEAAINGVRES
+1184 VRES
-1198 IHNVTIR
+1198 ADLVKRLKEGVSAGVIPGDTLKKQEAVLKKLKE
-1205 GGNPSDTVWPSV
+1205 GGWESRP
-1217 LRELKAHGSEYSIRG
+1217 G
-1232 ERIYEQTFFTNRAEG
+1232 EARANLYEQTFFTNRAEG
-1247 DESHLLKWYEP
+1247 DESHLLKWYDAISDANWDR
-1258 VTSEQ
+1258 V
-1263 KQWIADELNKSID
+1263 IAQAEKEGLREKLKGAWWLRFNGDLEHFITDNGNSG
-1276 DAKMKWVVTENGL
+1276 DAIYESLSRLLGS
-1289 TRNNPYA
+1289 P
-1296 IEEKFKTGQEAYQF
+1296 
-1310 AIIQAAVLAKS
+1310 QAA
-1321 KNGREYPKLASE
+1321 SE
-1333 LLARAGIDGVKYP
+1333 FLYRAGIDGVKYP

-1352 KGVKDGDVAGWNY
+1352 KSVKDGDTAGWNY
-1365 VSFRDDNIRV
+1365 VAFSDEHIRV
-1375 DHKWTDGQIRYSR
+1375 DHKWTDGEIRYSR
-1388 ALAPEERPEGTAER
+1388 GGVPVSKL
-1402 SEKVNTTLRRLEE
+1402 SEKGKNQRYYEVPFDKAVDKIVANRRAGGRNAKLISDDYVFVGETPSALEE
-1415 IQRLKK
+1415 IGFVKLPVMMTQHHIETCYFTKQDGVNWNIGGHMHGLGDNLKK
-1421 EGTADFYKKVNE
+1421 VP
-1433 EFGADYTFDLG
+1433 GALK
-1444 TPYGML
+1444 
-1450 GEFLEAKPVQLKMRT
+1450 KPVMVIASRS
-1465 LLRKKKESYKSHHPF
+1465 KKGKDTS
-1480 TFEEAQDVVTNI
+1480 VVAITSVSTP
-1492 NEPAMI
+1492 EGDMI
-1498 LTRQN
+1498 LPIVINGEPEINSGKITAHVMTSAHGRRNAWTGLVKEAIEAEGKGDIGVFYMDNAKTSRVFTSLAKANPQLASLGLKYAKRKQVNGLVHSIHDPGSPVKAQAAKISSQTETRQFKEFFG
-1503 DKQGVRAF
+1503 DVKKDP
-1511 YEANTGRIF
+1511 AN
-1520 CVSVRPSGEVYDV
+1520 
-1533 ETLYPKDVQRLVGL
+1533 
-1547 LKTLRGRK
+1547 
-1555 EDVLG
+1555 
-1560 LDVLKAISMFERQ
+1560 A
-1573 YDTTQPEQAN
+1573 
-1583 GLADAISILKQ
+1583 
-1594 IAEDK
+1594 
-1599 GEKLPPRKPL
+1599 
-1609 AEVVGAAQYR
+1609 
-1619 GGLPTGDAE
+1619 
-1628 SISQQGGGAQK
+1628 
-1639 DSQQFKRWF
+1639 
-1648 ADSKVV
+1648 SKVV

-1725 LQSIYPDHEF
+1725 LQSIFPDHEF

-1791 GGAQVKSATNNIGTF
+1791 GGAQVKSATDNIGTF
-1806 DPGNPDIRFSIGGV
+1806 DPGNPDIRYARGG
-1820 RGAERLRVGK
+1820 
-1830 AADAEQMEKAGAD
+1830 
-1843 REEIWRKTGWWRGKD
+1843 
-1858 GKWRVELPSMS
+1858 
-1869 FKPDMHMGFYERA
+1869 
-1882 ILGNQK
+1882 
-1888 VPLSDI
+1888 
-1894 IDAPE
+1894 
-1899 LFKAYPGLK
+1899 
-1908 ELPVRAEMMESTGRK
+1908 
-1923 AYFDT
+1923 
-1928 DANEI
+1928 
-1933 VLNKWAYSRNET
+1933 
-1945 EVLAV
+1945 
-1950 MSHEIQHKIQEL
+1950 
-1962 EGFAKGGNT
+1962 
-1971 GDIEHARELNTS
+1971 
-1983 LSKTV
+1983 
-1988 ASMMDK
+1988 
-1994 LGYQEWLDQLTENK
+1994 
-2008 ALIETSHKASDKY
+2008 
-2021 PTSRFPL
+2021 
-2028 ERKFAEDMGGESGK
+2028 
-2042 RLLQKLDQADEI
+2042 
-2054 YADNAKE
+2054 
-2061 AHYGRTIQE
+2061 
-2070 AYRSISGEVEARNV
+2070 
-2084 SRRESM
+2084 
-2090 TPEERAAT
+2090 
-2098 PPWATEDVPEDRQI
+2098 
-2112 IRFSRAMIGG
+2112 
-2122 KETAVAEGYPLSIRE
+2122 
-2137 ARDPEKVLGVLSP
+2137 
-2150 LVGKSAAQIGE
+2150 
-2161 MKLTRINAKS
+2161 
-2171 IEHMINTEHAR
+2171 
-2182 ADIKRSGKSAK
+2182 
-2193 KLWRGT
+2193 
-2199 VAGMSVTD
+2199 
-2207 DIVATSTLGTKEQP
+2207 
-2221 KHLNAEWKKGAT
+2221 
-2233 FYRAKT
+2233 
-2239 RFAVETEEGR
+2239 
-2249 YEIYPCELIVAEKN
+2249 
-2263 GERIVYDITE
+2263 
-2273 IGATTLSAA
+2273 
-2282 ASQKGSTVG
+2282 
-2291 SQLKDG
+2291 
-2297 ATAHGGVGATPQSIS
+2297 
-2312 QQGGGAQ
+2312 
-2319 GEIRPS
+2319 
-2325 IKKRRDEVYD
+2325 KRRDEVYD
-2335 DVLRAVRAGGQRVAA
+2335 DVLRAVRAGATRVAA
-2350 GRSERTEAGFDAG
+2350 GRSERTDAGWDAG
-2363 AALWMEREGQM
+2363 ANLYLEREGQVE
-2374 GKSQDGSMT
+2374 KAPDGSMT
-2383 ISLSESVRM
+2383 LAYSEALRLY
-2392 IRALSASKHLPKILE
+2392 RALAANAHMPKILE
-2407 KMPHL
+2407 KMPWL
-2412 ATRDRKGNLRLNAA
+2412 AGRGRDGRLRLNAA

-2433 SSLEAVKAGL
+2433 SDLEAVKAGL
-2443 KKDGLFLHEDPSWR
+2443 KKDGMFLNEDPSWR
-2457 LHNDYEEVRAMKEMS
+2457 LHNSYEEVKAMKELS

-2479 MQKLADDIISG
+2479 MEGLAEARIKG
-2490 KRSGGWRTAININV
+2490 KTSGGGRTAVNILA
-2504 KEIGRIACELPVTAG
+2504 KEIGRIACELPTTAG
-2519 APQSLKDL
+2519 APQCLKDL
-2527 RKLGLGIARELG
+2527 RKLGMGISKELG
-2539 DPKGELGKEAR
+2539 DTKGELGKEAQ
-2550 EAARWWREQDPA
+2550 EAARWWREQDPV
-2562 RKDPTATKSED
+2562 RKDPTAKKSEGV
-2573 IAESE
+2573 AASE

-2591 MALEERAP
+2591 VGLEAHAP
-2599 NVYGKMVE
+2599 KVYAKMVE

-2619 NGLRRTRDAEGPH
+2619 NALRRTRDAEGPH
-2632 ERVMRDIERQWSVNE
+2632 ERVMRDIERQWDAD
-2647 QQAYKELLAEL
+2647 QQATIKELLAEM

-2663 KWGKRTRAR
+2663 NWWKRTRAR
-2672 LLLELHSAEGPAVM
+2672 LLLELDSTEGPAVM
-2686 WVTDAVRER
+2686 WVTDAVREK

-2701 LKKAGKIGEEEY
+2701 LKKAGKIEKEKY
-2713 DLLAGGAK
+2713 DLLARSVK
-2721 RELEKMRV
+2721 DELNKINA
-2729 ALLHKQRG
+2729 ALLEKQRG
-2737 GGTGRLYAL
+2737 GGKGRRYAL
-2746 DFASGVMEDVARDG
+2746 DFAEHIMDEVAKDG
-2760 VDMGDLRRYMYAKS
+2760 VQLDDLRRYLYAKS
-2774 VRDGLHQKGKAAAL
+2774 VRDGMHQKGKAAAL
-2788 GMDQREAQKVLEE
+2788 GMDQREADKVLKD

-2806 GADGWAK
+2806 GADGWTR
-2813 LETAAKRFQATRE
+2813 LETAAKRFQALRE
-2826 QHLLE
+2826 QHILE

-2839 GKDLVNYWKMNASYV
+2839 GRDLVGYWRMNASYV

-2864 VAAYEAA
+2864 VEAYRAA
-2871 RSDWMAR
+2871 REDWMKR

-2891 LMDMHV
+2891 LMDMH
-2897 AKGSGTAG
+2897 ALKGSGASG
-2905 SSFLK
+2905 SSFMK
-2910 PLAGSLKAV
+2910 PLVGSLKAV
-2919 KDPIAATL
+2919 KDPLAATL
-2927 ENDLRII
+2927 ENDLRIV
-2934 EFAQRNHWACQ
+2934 EFAQRNHWACS
-2945 LAESAKTLGMEGFA
+2945 LAEASKTLGLEGFA

-2965 GGGKLRGSNRYGSV
+2965 GGGRLKGSNRYGSV

-2984 GKRMTLV
+2984 GRRMTLV
-2991 MPKVVAEGFEHD
+2991 MPKVVADGFEHD
-3003 SRGVSKL
+3003 AKGVSKV
-3010 VKLNRWASA
+3010 VKINRAISA
-3019 ILTQYSPRFAL
+3019 VLTQYSPRFAL

-3049 GRLVTGMGMVGMRPV
+3049 GKFVGAAGLVGLRPI
-3064 ARLATFLLERAA
+3064 ARLATFLMERAA
-3076 SHLPDRFARNA
+3076 AHLPDRFARNGL
-3087 FMNLLYGSK
+3087 MNLLYGDK
-3096 TNVYWEAE
+3096 TNIYYEAE
-3104 STRIAKIMTDPI
+3104 ATRIAKLMQDPKLLQQRI
-3116 AMRERAE
+3116 AEAD
-3123 RAERLASQGKTGE
+3123 RLAGQGKTAQ
-3136 AQRIWE
+3136 AQRIME
-3142 DIEKAKAA
+3142 DVEKCRGVMK
-3150 MGLPIFA
+3150 LPIFA
-3157 GIRENMWG
+3157 GVRKQIMG
-3165 EADKTDLDAVFRSMG
+3165 ESGKTDIDELMRTLGMETNLDG
-3180 MDTNFDG
+3180 T
-3187 KKLTKMQLVK
+3187 KLTGIKRVK
-3197 RRMKDSAEKVK
+3197 RWMQRRAETVK

-3224 AAEHESMR
+3224 AAEHEAELARAQGREAPRSA
-3232 LENKGENWG
+3232 
-3241 KSRDEI
+3241 DEI

-3260 ENRGRVMN
+3260 ENRGRAMN
-3268 YIESALGPF
+3268 YIEFACGPF

-3283 GAWRTIE
+3283 GAYRTLE
-3290 AMRYDPKRW
+3290 AMRYDPKAW
-3299 WTKAAGRIAGRLA
+3299 WTKAASRIAGRLA
-3312 TYVLWMGGGYKL
+3312 TSVLWMGGGYAVLAKML
-3324 VADWLRGDAGDDEE
+3324 GEEAGDDEE
-3338 KNKRVDAFE
+3338 KQKNAGWLM
-3347 RFGKRMAHALANCS
+3347 RFGRRMAHGLANCS

-3387 RGDEDKLIMPAVDWL
+3387 RGDEDRLLMPAVDL
-3402 VHGLLGSEK
+3402 LAHGLLGSER
-3411 AQEMGFALPT
+3411 AEEAGFSLPT
-3421 DLNYTGSQAVQS
+3421 DLNYTGSQAVQN
-3433 TVFGS
+3433 TVLNS
-3438 GIIPDPLRRG
+3438 GLVPDLTRRG
-3448 LIWTVAQDAIMPWLG
+3448 LLMSLFQDAIGPLVGW
-3463 YNPYNSY
+3463 NPYNSF
-3470 TQRSVYNQDD
+3470 TQRTVYSEADFESRFAD
-3480 VDARWEE
+3480 
-3487 PWNMA
+3487 PGNMA
-3492 KKVGKQVWNDLGGQ
+3492 TKVGKQLWNDVGGQ

-3600 VIEAVRANGEDF
+3600 VIEAVRAKGEDF

-3619 ARVSEL
+3619 ARVAEL

>member
-1 MEEEEQEQVYNF
+1 MPLVDAGQRLV
-13 EGSDGQKYSAKKSEL
+13 DGL
-28 PELVEQAKAA
+28 F
-38 GVVLKG
+38 
-44 VMSKEESTAARD
+44 
-56 DEYWTWDNA
+56 
-65 KAGVR
+65 
-70 GIWDDPTGEHGALAY
+70 GE
-85 MGLNVASGLGRAA
+85 
-98 GKVIGGMIKGAAD
+98 
-111 VGFGLAR
+111 
-118 GVARGVEWLVGADGH
+118 
-133 AVSGFL
+133 
-139 GDWHDSFNEITDAL
+139 
-153 TPDLF
+153 
-158 EKRGMYDGIEGAH
+158 
-171 ETMGAINS
+171 
-179 FAESVFAMKGMGL
+179 
-192 AAKGVGAIA
+192 
-201 GGKKAAAIGQAVVA
+201 
-215 AGMGGK
+215 
-221 GYAEMAED
+221 
-229 QAGPGGWRQELAAA
+229 
-243 AKGGIEAAMFGVLGP
+243 
-258 WKKMNMAMPKPFE
+258 
-271 QLTKTEIVKRFTL
+271 
-284 EALKS
+284 KS
-289 GAMMGGVAAA
+289 G
-299 KEGVEAL
+299 
-306 ATAGTDQKWHKK
+306 
-318 SAWEVSKTVMSEFLV
+318 
-333 GSAFHAVNALGKS
+333 
-346 GAWLAWRADRKNG
+346 
-359 EGAITFQ
+359 I
-366 VEQNRKTYA
+366 
-375 PIMNRQ
+375 
-381 AELALR
+381 
-387 ARETGAGWLEA
+387 
-398 GMEGTENVKRV
+398 RV
-409 LPNGAVQFDDGS
+409 
-421 VWQMGK
+421 
-427 DGRARITVADGTIL
+427 
-441 DARTGAVE
+441 RT
-449 GYRANREAAAPEEGS
+449 
-464 VSGDNI
+464 
-470 AGNQRAENAALM
+470 
-482 LDALERGELP
+482 
-492 TVAEPLEGLAIT
+492 
-504 ETSYKKGTVLDG
+504 
-516 EWDQAKAP
+516 
-524 PVIVWVGNDGTR
+524 
-536 VLVTGRSRAAAAA
+536 
-549 AAGVKEIK
+549 
-557 AVEIHEGDWTREQA
+557 
-571 ESLDAVENMRE
+571 
-582 GRGTREEIA
+582 GTREEIA

-605 DRYEIVP
+605 DRYGIVP
-612 ERPVLDAI
+612 ERPVVDAI
-620 TVLNEGSEALRNAA
+620 TVVNEGSEALKSAA
-634 TAGTVG
+634 TEGTVG

-647 AERLGKKSLGEA
+647 AEKLGKKSLGEA

-675 PPEEAGAAMD
+675 PPEEATAAME

-705 IRAARE
+705 IRAARA

-740 AEGAAQAQEAE
+740 AEGAAQAQEAA
-751 AESKSIES
+751 AEGKTVDES
-759 GWRATAPAA
+759 GWLPKAPAA

-853 EALLMAKRVQARA
+853 EALLMAARVRARA
-866 EEARSS
+866 EARS
-872 VSGDSIAGSNQ
+872 VSGDTIAGSGD
-883 LVDAGQRLVDG
+883 LVAAGQRLVDG

-927 AEGQVQGYYHRGKG
+927 AEGQVQGYYDRGKG

-960 HAVWHWAER
+960 HAVRHWAER
-969 NSPDLLLKMKR
+969 NSPDLLLKMNR
-980 YAARTPL
+980 YAARAPME
-987 KLKAQIKE
+987 LKAAIKE
-995 VYGDFKGEELMDEIG
+995 AYGDFTGDALLDEIG
-1010 AGRFERAMGERFQK
+1010 AGRFERTLGERFK
-1024 LLAKSP
+1024 ALLAEKP
-1030 EVRGWWRKVLH
+1030 EVRSWWRKVLH
-1041 ALARAWK
+1041 AVARAWK
-1048 GMARTVGGNRVDLK
+1048 GLARTVGGNRVDLK

-1091 NAEGEI
+1091 NAEGDI
-1097 RPSIGGIYT
+1097 RY
-1106 GTAADYANRSRQ
+1106 SR
-1118 GGVDDGP
+1118 
-1125 SVKKIG
+1125 
-1131 TGEGSQVY
+1131 
-1139 GWGLYGSTVRGV
+1139 
-1151 AEVYARQGDYKKNG
+1151 
-1165 KPIDVR
+1165 
-1171 DEAELYTAKTLEK
+1171 
-1184 YKSVEAAINGVRES
+1184 
-1198 IHNVTIR
+1198 
-1205 GGNPSDTVWPSV
+1205 
-1217 LRELKAHGSEYSIRG
+1217 
-1232 ERIYEQTFFTNRAEG
+1232 
-1247 DESHLLKWYEP
+1247 
-1258 VTSEQ
+1258 
-1263 KQWIADELNKSID
+1263 KQMNA
-1276 DAKMKWVVTENGL
+1276 
-1289 TRNNPYA
+1289 
-1296 IEEKFKTGQEAYQF
+1296 
-1310 AIIQAAVLAKS
+1310 LAKS
-1321 KNGREYPKLASE
+1321 KVGEWVEGTSADGIRNAVEKRIQEGMPEGEYRFKNAEDRSRLVRGAVKFYKRFAQKTVMLSDGRCVYFVPD
-1333 LLARAGIDGVKYP
+1333 ARARERGLTNEEAWAEYAIHAVTSSGKPLDGKGYNERLYNASKAQNIWRIENILKAERCEAIVENDPQRDSVVFFGRGIKGDVVRIVTRLDERGNVYADLSE
-1346 VDSYGG
+1346 VTMLNGG
-1352 KGVKDGDVAGWNY
+1352 KMK
-1365 VSFRDDNIRV
+1365 
-1375 DHKWTDGQIRYSR
+1375 
-1388 ALAPEERPEGTAER
+1388 
-1402 SEKVNTTLRRLEE
+1402 
-1415 IQRLKK
+1415 
-1421 EGTADFYKKVNE
+1421 
-1433 EFGADYTFDLG
+1433 
-1444 TPYGML
+1444 
-1450 GEFLEAKPVQLKMRT
+1450 
-1465 LLRKKKESYKSHHPF
+1465 
-1480 TFEEAQDVVTNI
+1480 
-1492 NEPAMI
+1492 
-1498 LTRQN
+1498 
-1503 DKQGVRAF
+1503 
-1511 YEANTGRIF
+1511 
-1520 CVSVRPSGEVYDV
+1520 
-1533 ETLYPKDVQRLVGL
+1533 
-1547 LKTLRGRK
+1547 
-1555 EDVLG
+1555 
-1560 LDVLKAISMFERQ
+1560 
-1573 YDTTQPEQAN
+1573 
-1583 GLADAISILKQ
+1583 
-1594 IAEDK
+1594 
-1599 GEKLPPRKPL
+1599 KLPPRKPL
-1609 AEVVGAAQYR
+1609 TEVVETVVNRRQR
-1619 GGLPTGDAE
+1619 GGLLTADAQ
-1628 SISQQGGGAQK
+1628 SISQQGGGAQGEIRPSIK
-1639 DSQQFKRWF
+1639 KREEREKGVGAQTDSQQFKRWF

-1664 RGSPYD
+1664 RRD
-1670 PLAQEAGKGVIKPE
+1670 NEAFNVFDVNKTQQNDAGWLGKGFYFYGDRRE
-1684 AYFTA
+1684 AESATGYGKNLRKFYLKAENPYYITQEEYNRLVEA
-1689 DPEYAK
+1689 DDPRVSAEFAK
-1695 RYTGNGGKVGAYY
+1695 RLTEEGYDSVYWNG
-1708 LNIRRP
+1708 
-1714 FDIRDPECLKD
+1714 
-1725 LQSIYPDHEF
+1725 
-1735 IKGKSG
+1735 
-1741 ALDWGEASIVDG
+1741 DG
-1753 EFLRENFGDKY
+1753 RKEWMVLE
-1764 DGIVY
+1764 
-1769 DEGGDPTGSGVKYR
+1769 PT
-1783 GVSYVPLD
+1783 
-1791 GGAQVKSATNNIGTF
+1791 QIKSATDNIGTF
-1806 DPGNPDIRFSIGGV
+1806 DPGNPDIRYS
-1820 RGAERLRVGK
+1820 RAP
-1830 AADAEQMEKAGAD
+1830 
-1843 REEIWRKTGWWRGKD
+1843 RKTKEEEKFAAAVGGLTARGKD
-1858 GKWRVELPSMS
+1858 GTLAAV
-1869 FKPDMHMGFYERA
+1869 D
-1882 ILGNQK
+1882 QK
-1888 VPLSDI
+1888 RL
-1894 IDAPE
+1894 
-1899 LFKAYPGLK
+1899 
-1908 ELPVRAEMMESTGRK
+1908 T
-1923 AYFDT
+1923 
-1928 DANEI
+1928 
-1933 VLNKWAYSRNET
+1933 
-1945 EVLAV
+1945 AV
-1950 MSHEIQHKIQEL
+1950 MR
-1962 EGFAKGGNT
+1962 G
-1971 GDIEHARELNTS
+1971 
-1983 LSKTV
+1983 
-1988 ASMMDK
+1988 
-1994 LGYQEWLDQLTENK
+1994 LG
-2008 ALIETSHKASDKY
+2008 
-2021 PTSRFPL
+2021 
-2028 ERKFAEDMGGESGK
+2028 
-2042 RLLQKLDQADEI
+2042 
-2054 YADNAKE
+2054 
-2061 AHYGRTIQE
+2061 
-2070 AYRSISGEVEARNV
+2070 SGELKHPRFT
-2084 SRRESM
+2084 RE
-2090 TPEERAAT
+2090 E
-2098 PPWATEDVPEDRQI
+2098 
-2112 IRFSRAMIGG
+2112 
-2122 KETAVAEGYPLSIRE
+2122 
-2137 ARDPEKVLGVLSP
+2137 
-2150 LVGKSAAQIGE
+2150 
-2161 MKLTRINAKS
+2161 
-2171 IEHMINTEHAR
+2171 
-2182 ADIKRSGKSAK
+2182 
-2193 KLWRGT
+2193 
-2199 VAGMSVTD
+2199 
-2207 DIVATSTLGTKEQP
+2207 
-2221 KHLNAEWKKGAT
+2221 
-2233 FYRAKT
+2233 
-2239 RFAVETEEGR
+2239 
-2249 YEIYPCELIVAEKN
+2249 
-2263 GERIVYDITE
+2263 
-2273 IGATTLSAA
+2273 AA
-2282 ASQKGSTVG
+2282 ASGGTEHERLWNYILSLESPDIHAGGAEAVG
-2291 SQLKDG
+2291 GGEGG
-2297 ATAHGGVGATPQSIS
+2297 ADP
-2312 QQGGGAQ
+2312 QGGGWLGRLRRMATRYEGDPKEIAA
-2319 GEIRPS
+2319 GEHKYLDRGAESSVYDAGDGTVVKVRKLPLNSADGVKEALAKLVYHNYLFPKDAYTLRDIAVWDNNGYDQFYLILEQPLVTPKTDAAGNIVAPS
-2325 IKKRRDEVYD
+2325 EGQIFEALKKANRRFRMHDEALERRAEDEFDTTDGDGSSADFVPSARKIAYTDQFVVYDFKPGRNTFIDAETGEVRFIDPRVEVNDPGAGFSVSRFGKRKSVNGTASFEGAPSGEMEGVRYSRRGGKRRDEVYD
-2335 DVLRAVRAGGQRVAA
+2335 DVLKAVRAGGQRVAA

-2383 ISLSESVRM
+2383 LSYSEALRLY
-2392 IRALSASKHLPKILE
+2392 RAMSASAHMPKVLE

-2412 ATRDRKGNLRLNAA
+2412 ATRDRKGRLRLNAA

-2433 SSLEAVKAGL
+2433 SDLEAVKAGL
-2443 KKDGLFLHEDPSWR
+2443 KKDGMFLHEDPSWR
-2457 LHNDYEEVRAMKEMS
+2457 LHNDFEEVRAMKEMS

-2479 MQKLADDIISG
+2479 MEGLAEARITG
-2490 KRSGGWRTAININV
+2490 KMSGGGRTAVNILA

-2527 RKLGLGIARELG
+2527 RKLGLGIAKELG

-2550 EAARWWREQDPA
+2550 EAARWWREQDPV

-2591 MALEERAP
+2591 MALQERAP

-2607 AIAGNEKLSEAW
+2607 AIAGNEKLAEAW

-2632 ERVMRDIERQWSVNE
+2632 ERVMRDIERQWDVNE

-2945 LAESAKTLGMEGFA
+2945 LAESAKALEMEGFA

-3076 SHLPDRFARNA
+3076 AHLPDRFARNA
-3087 FMNLLYGSK
+3087 LMNVLYGSK
-3096 TNVYWEAE
+3096 TNLYWEAE
-3104 STRIAKIMTDPI
+3104 ATRLAKMMQDPQLL
-3116 AMRERAE
+3116 RRRAE
-3123 RAERLASQGKTGE
+3123 EANSLMLQGKSAE
-3136 AQRIWE
+3136 AQRLWD
-3142 DIEKAKAA
+3142 DIQRCQEFMK
-3150 MGLPIFA
+3150 LPIFA
-3157 GIRENMWG
+3157 GVRKQIMG
-3165 EADKTDLDAVFRSMG
+3165 ESGKTDLDELMRSLNLE
-3180 MDTNFDG
+3180 TNFDG
-3187 KKLTKMQLVK
+3187 TKLTGLKRAKRWMQ
-3197 RRMKDSAEKVK
+3197 RRAETVK

-3224 AAEHESMR
+3224 AAQHEAELAQAR
-3232 LENKGENWG
+3232 GEAAPR
-3241 KSRDEI
+3241 SRDEI

-3260 ENRGRVMN
+3260 ENRGRAMN
-3268 YIESALGPF
+3268 YIEFACGPF

-3283 GAWRTIE
+3283 GAWRTVE
-3290 AMRYDPKRW
+3290 SMRYDPKSW

-3312 TYVLWMGGGYKL
+3312 TYVLWMGGGYKVL
-3324 VADWLRGDAGDDEE
+3324 SEILRESAGEDEE
-3338 KNKRVDAFE
+3338 KKKRVDAFE
-3347 RFGKRMAHALANCS
+3347 RFGKRMAHALANVS

-3387 RGDEDKLIMPAVDWL
+3387 RGDEDRLLMPTVDL
-3402 VHGLLGSEK
+3402 LANGMLGSEK

-3421 DLNYTGSQAVQS
+3421 DLNYTGSQAVQN
-3433 TVFGS
+3433 TVLNS
-3438 GIIPDPLRRG
+3438 GLVPDLTRRG
-3448 LIWTVAQDAIMPWLG
+3448 LLMSLFQDAIGPLVG
-3463 YNPYNSY
+3463 CNPYNTF
-3470 TQRSVYNQDD
+3470 TQRTVYSEADFESRFAD
-3480 VDARWEE
+3480 
-3487 PWNMA
+3487 PGNMA
-3492 KKVGKQVWNDLGGQ
+3492 SKVGKQLWNDVGGQ

-3539 MPIGGKTIFQAL
+3539 MPIGGKTIFRAL

>member
-56 DEYWTWDNA
+56 DDYWTWDNA

-70 GIWDDPTGEHGALAY
+70 GIWEDPTGEHGALAY
-85 MGLNVASGLGRAA
+85 MGLNVASGLGTAA
-98 GKVIGGMIKGAAD
+98 GKVIGGMIKGVAD

-118 GVARGVEWLVGADGH
+118 GVARGVESLVGADGH

-153 TPDLF
+153 TPDIF

-192 AAKGVGAIA
+192 AAKGVGALA
-201 GGKKAAAIGQAVVA
+201 GGRKAAAIGQAVVA

-229 QAGPGGWRQELAAA
+229 PEGPGGWRQELAAA

-271 QLTKTEIVKRFTL
+271 QLTKTEIVKRFTI

-306 ATAGTDQKWHKK
+306 ATAGTDQNWHKK

-387 ARETGAGWLEA
+387 AREVGAGWLEA

-409 LPNGAVQFDDGS
+409 LPSGAVQFDDGS
-421 VWQMGK
+421 VWQMGR

-449 GYRANREAAAPEEGS
+449 GYRANREADVQRDAEGNE
-464 VSGDNI
+464 VPKRET
-470 AGNQRAENAALM
+470 QAENTAIM

-492 TVAEPLEGLAIT
+492 TVAERLEGLQIT

-557 AVEIHEGDWTREQA
+557 AVEVREDQGWSRQQA

-605 DRYEIVP
+605 DRYGIVP

-620 TVLNEGSEALRNAA
+620 TVLNEGSEALKSAA
-634 TAGTVG
+634 TEGTVG

-647 AERLGKKSLGEA
+647 AEKLGKKSLGEA

-711 RAVGRVAVD
+711 RAVGHVAVD

-727 MPDGTIKSVAEAK
+727 MPDGSIKSVAEAK
-740 AEGAAQAQEAE
+740 AEGAAEAQEAA
-751 AESKSIES
+751 AEGKTVDES
-759 GWRATAPAA
+759 GWLPKAPAA
-768 PGADKAAEPTVKADG
+768 QGADKAAEPMVKADG

-811 MTGEEMMRPE
+811 MAGEEMMRPE

-866 EEARSS
+866 EDARSS

-987 KLKAQIKE
+987 ELKAQIKE
-995 VYGDFKGEELMDEIG
+995 VYGDFKGDALMDEIG

-1091 NAEGEI
+1091 NAEGDIRPSIKWREQRAQQESESFKNFFGDWENDPKNASKVVDKKGRPLVLFHETGGDFTVFNPRQGGAGDHDFQTPFGIFMKPNRDEIGVAKDGQRRQMELYANIRNPMRFNNRDELDAHLRASCEGYARGADAIKEMDREYKEKLESAKGLAETAWEKLYGKYGGEEEYKKIQEEHEKYTEEAVRIQEEWGKKYDRMSAELKEEVDRYFRDSGHDGIILEYDGGSYERETKAYIAFSPEQVKSATDNIGTFDPGNPDIRFSRRKMSELAEGDI

-1118 GGVDDGP
+1118 GGKDDGP
-1125 SVKKIG
+1125 SLKKIG
-1131 TGEGSQVY
+1131 SGEGSQVY
-1139 GWGLYGSTVRGV
+1139 GWGLYGSNVRSVADRYANEGRDTKEFFAWDV
-1151 AEVYARQGDYKKNG
+1151 SQHGKKIDLSGGNSAEVMAAREIARTKG
-1165 KPIDVR
+1165 DVR
-1171 DEAELYTAKTLEK
+1171 RA
-1184 YKSVEAAINGVRES
+1184 VRES
-1198 IHNVTIR
+1198 ADLVKRLKEGVSAGVIPGDTLKKQEAVLKKLKE
-1205 GGNPSDTVWPSV
+1205 GGWESRP
-1217 LRELKAHGSEYSIRG
+1217 G
-1232 ERIYEQTFFTNRAEG
+1232 EARANLYEQTFFTDRAPG

-1258 VTSEQ
+1258 ISEEQ
-1263 KQWIADELNKSID
+1263 LGWIRAQAEKEGIPVYEYGNGKTGRNILGKSIGLKVD
-1276 DAKMKWVVTENGL
+1276 GTGRNIYEAVKEGFEWENGEDAP
-1289 TRNNPYA
+1289 R
-1296 IEEKFKTGQEAYQF
+1296 
-1310 AIIQAAVLAKS
+1310 
-1321 KNGREYPKLASE
+1321 LASE
-1333 LLARAGIDGVKYP
+1333 FLARAGIDGVKYP

-1375 DHKWTDGQIRYSR
+1375 DHKWTDGEMRYSR
-1388 ALAPEERPEGTAER
+1388 AMVGTDKGVFTTKIDTKNPKTKDGKNTVILRRSPKETTAAVEGTSSLKAVEGALPAGVKVGDKGTRYTPEEKARVKKFVKDVAKAQRGKVENPEFGEIMIGRDFVMEVQTHAISTAR
-1402 SEKVNTTLRRLEE
+1402 E
-1415 IQRLKK
+1415 IAAVSSAREIAANMKHF
-1421 EGTADFYKKVNE
+1421 AASPNE
-1433 EFGADYTFDLG
+1433 EVKPGRNRFMEYGLAKFEFEGDTYLVMGEVGIRKDS
-1444 TPYGML
+1444 TPYYDQRVVAKLKAEPTPLILHDGM
-1450 GEFLEAKPVQLKMRT
+1450 EAD
-1465 LLRKKKESYKSHHPF
+1465 S
-1480 TFEEAQDVVTNI
+1480 
-1492 NEPAMI
+1492 
-1498 LTRQN
+1498 
-1503 DKQGVRAF
+1503 AF
-1511 YEANTGRIF
+1511 DA
-1520 CVSVRPSGEVYDV
+1520 VYDN
-1533 ETLYPKDVQRLVGL
+1533 RFRIL
-1547 LKTLRGRK
+1547 LQACK
-1555 EDVLG
+1555 EWEI
-1560 LDVLKAISMFERQ
+1560 KE
-1573 YDTTQPEQAN
+1573 
-1583 GLADAISILKQ
+1583 
-1594 IAEDK
+1594 
-1599 GEKLPPRKPL
+1599 
-1609 AEVVGAAQYR
+1609 
-1619 GGLPTGDAE
+1619 
-1628 SISQQGGGAQK
+1628 SQQGGGAQK

-1670 PLAQEAGKGVIKPE
+1670 PLAQEEGKGVIKPE

-1769 DEGGDPTGSGVKYR
+1769 DEGGDPTGSEVKYR

-1791 GGAQVKSATNNIGTF
+1791 GGAQVKSATDNIGTF
-1806 DPGNPDIRFSIGGV
+1806 DPGNPDIRFARGG
-1820 RGAERLRVGK
+1820 
-1830 AADAEQMEKAGAD
+1830 
-1843 REEIWRKTGWWRGKD
+1843 
-1858 GKWRVELPSMS
+1858 
-1869 FKPDMHMGFYERA
+1869 
-1882 ILGNQK
+1882 
-1888 VPLSDI
+1888 
-1894 IDAPE
+1894 
-1899 LFKAYPGLK
+1899 
-1908 ELPVRAEMMESTGRK
+1908 
-1923 AYFDT
+1923 
-1928 DANEI
+1928 
-1933 VLNKWAYSRNET
+1933 
-1945 EVLAV
+1945 
-1950 MSHEIQHKIQEL
+1950 
-1962 EGFAKGGNT
+1962 
-1971 GDIEHARELNTS
+1971 
-1983 LSKTV
+1983 
-1988 ASMMDK
+1988 
-1994 LGYQEWLDQLTENK
+1994 
-2008 ALIETSHKASDKY
+2008 
-2021 PTSRFPL
+2021 
-2028 ERKFAEDMGGESGK
+2028 
-2042 RLLQKLDQADEI
+2042 
-2054 YADNAKE
+2054 
-2061 AHYGRTIQE
+2061 
-2070 AYRSISGEVEARNV
+2070 
-2084 SRRESM
+2084 
-2090 TPEERAAT
+2090 
-2098 PPWATEDVPEDRQI
+2098 
-2112 IRFSRAMIGG
+2112 
-2122 KETAVAEGYPLSIRE
+2122 
-2137 ARDPEKVLGVLSP
+2137 
-2150 LVGKSAAQIGE
+2150 
-2161 MKLTRINAKS
+2161 
-2171 IEHMINTEHAR
+2171 
-2182 ADIKRSGKSAK
+2182 
-2193 KLWRGT
+2193 
-2199 VAGMSVTD
+2199 
-2207 DIVATSTLGTKEQP
+2207 
-2221 KHLNAEWKKGAT
+2221 
-2233 FYRAKT
+2233 
-2239 RFAVETEEGR
+2239 
-2249 YEIYPCELIVAEKN
+2249 
-2263 GERIVYDITE
+2263 
-2273 IGATTLSAA
+2273 
-2282 ASQKGSTVG
+2282 
-2291 SQLKDG
+2291 
-2297 ATAHGGVGATPQSIS
+2297 
-2312 QQGGGAQ
+2312 
-2319 GEIRPS
+2319 
-2325 IKKRRDEVYD
+2325 KRRDEVYD

-2383 ISLSESVRM
+2383 LSYSEALRLY
-2392 IRALSASKHLPKILE
+2392 RAMSASAHMPKVLE
-2407 KMPHL
+2407 RMPHL
-2412 ATRDRKGNLRLNAA
+2412 ATRDRKGRLRLNAA

-2433 SSLEAVKAGL
+2433 SDLEAVKAGL
-2443 KKDGLFLHEDPSWR
+2443 KEDGMFLHEDPSWR
-2457 LHNDYEEVRAMKEMS
+2457 LHNDFEEVRAMKEMS

-2479 MQKLADDIISG
+2479 MEKLAEARITG
-2490 KRSGGWRTAININV
+2490 KMSGGGRTAVNILA

-2527 RKLGLGIARELG
+2527 RKLGLGIAKELG

-2550 EAARWWREQDPA
+2550 EAARWWREQDPV

-2713 DLLAGGAK
+2713 DQLAGGAK

-3003 SRGVSKL
+3003 SRGVNKL

-3087 FMNLLYGSK
+3087 LMNVLYGSK
-3096 TNVYWEAE
+3096 TNLYWEAE
-3104 STRIAKIMTDPI
+3104 ATRLAKMMQDPQLL
-3116 AMRERAE
+3116 RRRAE
-3123 RAERLASQGKTGE
+3123 EANSLMLQGKSAE
-3136 AQRIWE
+3136 AQRLWD
-3142 DIEKAKAA
+3142 DIQKCQEFMK
-3150 MGLPIFA
+3150 LPIFA
-3157 GIRENMWG
+3157 GVRKQIMG
-3165 EADKTDLDAVFRSMG
+3165 ESGKADLDELMRSLNLE
-3180 MDTNFDG
+3180 TNFDG
-3187 KKLTKMQLVK
+3187 TKLTGLKRAKRWMVK
-3197 RRMKDSAEKVK
+3197 RAETVK

-3224 AAEHESMR
+3224 AAQHEAELAQAR
-3232 LENKGENWG
+3232 GEAAPR
-3241 KSRDEI
+3241 SRDEI

-3260 ENRGRVMN
+3260 ENRGRAMN
-3268 YIESALGPF
+3268 YIEFACGPF

-3283 GAWRTIE
+3283 GAWRTVE
-3290 AMRYDPKRW
+3290 SMRYDPKSW

-3312 TYVLWMGGGYKL
+3312 TYVLWMGGGYKV

-3338 KNKRVDAFE
+3338 KKKRVDAFE
-3347 RFGKRMAHALANCS
+3347 RFGKRMAHALANVS

-3387 RGDEDKLIMPAVDWL
+3387 RGDEDRLLMPTVDL
-3402 VHGLLGSEK
+3402 LANGMLGSEK

-3421 DLNYTGSQAVQS
+3421 DLNYGKTEAAQN
-3433 TVFGS
+3433 TFFGS
-3438 GIIPDPLRRG
+3438 GLLPDSFRRG
-3448 LIWTVAQDAIMPWLG
+3448 ILWTVAQDLLG
-3463 YNPYNSY
+3463 PVFGINPYNSF
-3470 TQRSVYNQDD
+3470 TQRTVYSKADF
-3480 VDARWEE
+3480 DARWEE

-3492 KKVGKQVWNDLGGQ
+3492 KKVGKQVWNDVGGQ

-3600 VIEAVRANGEDF
+3600 VIEARRKYGEDF
-3612 DYSEMLA
+3612 DYSEMLE

-3625 GLPEEDAEIIEG
+3625 ELPEEDKEIIQG
-3637 LAFKKVQGIAAKM
+3637 LAFNKCQRIIKKM
-3650 GSEFDPIGKT
+3650 GMEFDPIGKA
-3660 LRKMSNDEKMYRRA
+3660 LEKMSNDEKKYRRA